1 VKPCRLGSSIGIH
14 RVDDVEMLESAIEE
28 CFRLDEK
35 ILVETCIA
43 GLREFNCSVIGDTR
57 SAEVSVIEEPVR
69 IEGEALLSYE
79 QKYQRGGK
87 NSGPKTSSTGRG
99 MASLDRIIPAEIPEA
114 LAADIRR
121 HAYRIFK
128 TLGCAGVARIDFLYD
143 TAAECLYFNEI
154 NTIPGSFSFYL
165 WEPAGIAFDQLL
177 TKLIELGLDR
187 HRRKVGKI
195 HSYDTD
201 LLSRNAF
208 GGAKGKRG

>member
-1 VKPCRLGSSIGIH
+1 
-14 RVDDVEMLESAIEE
+14 M
-28 CFRLDEK
+28 
-35 ILVETCIA
+35 
-43 GLREFNCSVIGDTR
+43 IGDTR

-87 NSGPKTSSTGRG
+87 NSGPKSSSTGRG